1 MKEEILLALI
11 KELSAFNKLHK
22 EYHTEDISYIVDS
35 NREGNVLH
43 FDVKIQENKDK
54 KERKEFE
61 KWVDQ
66 LDDDIFNEVW
76 ESLSMED
83 NLHNLSEIYK
93 TQDYKKVI
101 DKFKAKT
108 KEVASIKI
116 KELEK
121 LLS

>member
-1 MKEEILLALI
+1 MKQENLIALI
-11 KELSAFNKLHK
+11 KELSGFTKLHK
-22 EYHTEDISYIVDS
+22 EYHIDDISYIVDS

-43 FDVKIQENKDK
+43 FDVKIQNNKDK
-54 KERKEFE
+54 KEFE

-76 ESLSMED
+76 ESLSVED
-83 NLHNLSEIYK
+83 NLHSLNELYK
-93 TQDYKKVI
+93 TSDYRKVI

-108 KEVASIKI
+108 KEVALSKI

-121 LLS
+121 LLAN